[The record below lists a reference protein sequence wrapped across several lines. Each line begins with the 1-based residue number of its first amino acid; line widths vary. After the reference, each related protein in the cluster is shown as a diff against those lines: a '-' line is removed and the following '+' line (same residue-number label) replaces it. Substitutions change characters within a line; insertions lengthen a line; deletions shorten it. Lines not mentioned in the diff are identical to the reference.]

1 MLLSPIGS
9 PGFTVDAI
17 AFNVET
23 ALWPIDDTR
32 EIEIVYRMEVNEF
45 RGNRSLQLVVERI
58 LRLH

>member
-45 RGNRSLQLVVERI
+45 RGNIIKQAD
-58 LRLH
+58 

>member
-1 MLLSPIGS
+1 M
-9 PGFTVDAI
+9 DAI